1 MALSDHEFQVRYQ
14 KPEDDVAGFY
24 NDCLSEAVS
33 YDRLTGYFS
42 RSVLIILWSAM
53 IGFAN
58 RGGKIRLLCS
68 PLTRQDGEI
77 IKTAYHAKSN
87 AALEEEIS
95 EEFKKLLQNPKLS
108 DAASA
113 LAGLITE
120 GILDIRFAHI
130 KSEASASVL
139 RMVHDKT
146 GVFSD
151 GEGNKLAFAGSMN
164 ETYLGLSAD
173 GNIES
178 IDAFPN
184 WLPDA
189 ERDRDRTIE
198 ISETFNKMWKGDLR
212 GVEVTPFPDASR
224 LLLEDH
230 ASTARPWKEIAK
242 ELKMIE
248 ETLKPPDS
256 EKIESLLEE
265 PLEINLRLHQRA
277 ALESWGNNNFRGVVA
292 HATGA
297 GKTITAIQA
306 IRDHSATGGHTLVI
320 VPGKELLKQW
330 DTEINRFK
338 ANKQSIRL
346 CGGGNT
352 DWQLNLG
359 AWLSA
364 ESPQVIIA
372 ISNTACDPAFV
383 FRCKQAANNLLV
395 VGDEVHGLGARN
407 RSHIFEIDAEF
418 RLGLSATPKRHN
430 DPKGTKA
437 IEDYFGPIIHEYS
450 IFDAIKDGFLV
461 DYRYFPSVVQLNNEE
476 QEKWEDFS
484 AKIGKLIARHG
495 SLSAAMKDK
504 RVQMLLIQRSRI
516 AKKASEK
523 IGKARMIA
531 SEQSASGQRWLV
543 YCEDTTQLS
552 QLREELISLDLP
564 LPVYD
569 FHSNMK
575 GDREATLSTFEEDGG
590 IIVSIRCLDEG
601 VDIPDASHALILASS
616 QNPRQFIQRRGRVLR
631 LPKNKE
637 TKPYAD
643 IYDVLVVPQP
653 PVDVATNAL
662 VLSEIGRS
670 VEFCKYASNKE
681 CGLKLLEQLATIG
694 INLADCQPYLGTE
707 IENEEED

>member
-1 MALSDHEFQVRYQ
+1 MALSDHKFQVRYQ

-24 NDCLSEAVS
+24 SDCLSEAVS

-68 PLTRQDGEI
+68 PLTKQDGEI
-77 IKTAYHAKSN
+77 IRDAYQAKSDLDL
-87 AALEEEIS
+87 AEEIA
-95 EEFKKLLQNPKLS
+95 EEFEMLLQNPRLT

-130 KSEASASVL
+130 KAEASASVL

-151 GEGNKLAFAGSMN
+151 ATGNSLAFAGSMN
-164 ETYLGLSAD
+164 ETYLGLSPD

-178 IDAFPN
+178 IDAFPD

-189 ERDRDRTIE
+189 ERDKERTIE
-198 ISETFNKMWKGDLR
+198 ISETFNKMWEGKIR
-212 GVEVTPFPDASR
+212 GVEVTAFPEASR
-224 LLLEDH
+224 LFLADH
-230 ASTARPWKEIAK
+230 ARSSRDWKEITK
-242 ELKMIE
+242 EIALVEKEMQPPKAEPAEI
-248 ETLKPPDS
+248 TLRDHQR
-256 EKIESLLEE
+256 ESLKLWEE
-265 PLEINLRLHQRA
+265 N
-277 ALESWGNNNFRGVVA
+277 GFRGVVA

-297 GKTITAIQA
+297 GKTITAIHA
-306 IRDHSATGGHTLVI
+306 IRKHSASGGHTLII
-320 VPGKELLKQW
+320 VPGTELLNQW
-330 DTEINRFK
+330 ESEVNKFK
-338 ANKQSIRL
+338 TAEQSLRL

-352 DWQLNLG
+352 QWRQDLG
-359 AWLSA
+359 AWLSS

-372 ISNTACDPAFV
+372 IANTACDPAFV
-383 FRCKQAANNLLV
+383 FRCKQAAANLLV

-407 RSHIFEIDAEF
+407 RSHVFEIRSDR
-418 RLGLSATPKRHN
+418 RLGLSATPERHN
-430 DPKGTKA
+430 DQEGTEA
-437 IEDYFGPIIHEYS
+437 IFNYFGPIIHEYS

-461 DYRYFPSVVQLNNEE
+461 NYRYYPLVVQLNDEE
-476 QEKWEDFS
+476 QEEWTDYS
-484 AKIGKLIARHG
+484 TRIGQAIARHG
-495 SLSAAMKDK
+495 SFSAAMKDK

-523 IGKARMIA
+523 VVAARSIA
-531 SEQSASGQRWLV
+531 AKVSDAGQRWLV
-543 YCEDTTQLS
+543 YCEDQTQLS
-552 QLREELISLDLP
+552 HVREEFLSLDLP
-564 LPVYD
+564 LPVYE
-569 FHSNMK
+569 FHSSMK
-575 GDREATLSTFEEDGG
+575 GDRKATLDHFEKEGG

-631 LPKNKE
+631 LPKDEE
-637 TKPYAD
+637 TKSYAE

-653 PVDVATNAL
+653 PVNVATDAL

-670 VEFCKYASNKE
+670 MEFCKYASNRE
-681 CGLKLLEQLATIG
+681 CELKLMEQLDTVG
-694 INLADCQPYLGTE
+694 INLADCQTHFEFEIDDETE
-707 IENEEED
+707 GQTNDERN